1 MFDCS
6 RTLGDAVKQA
16 REKLGMTQSQLATY
30 LDVDPRTI
38 LNIENY
44 KGNPKLSLLFS
55 LLRVLKIDA
64 RIVFNPEMKPS
75 SPALIDL
82 HYLIDSC
89 DEAEAS
95 AILPIVRD
103 ALDLARNKST
113 TSIG

>member
-6 RTLGDAVKQA
+6 RTLGDAVKQS
-16 REKLGMTQSQLATY
+16 REKLGMTQMQLATY
-30 LDVDPRTI
+30 LGVDPRTI

-75 SPALIDL
+75 SPALVDL
-82 HYLIDSC
+82 HCLINDC
-89 DEAEAS
+89 NEEEAA

-103 ALDLARNKST
+103 ALDLARNKLVT
-113 TSIG
+113 PIE

>member
-16 REKLGMTQSQLATY
+16 WDKLGMTQSELATY

-44 KGNPKLSLLFS
+44 KGNPKLTLLFS

-75 SPALIDL
+75 SPALVDL
-82 HYLIDSC
+82 HSLIADC
-89 DEAEAS
+89 NEAEAA

-103 ALDLARNKST
+103 ALDLPRNKIT
-113 TSIG
+113 TQIE